1 MSTGR
6 KLWKIIVA
14 ALLLVPLF
22 VGALGANAAEAGT
35 ADVTLHKRVFLDAL
49 PNPLIPNN
57 GLEDNDFGGT
67 PLADAGFTVYDV
79 SEFYDTEIRK
89 PGATQESVKE
99 SIVSTH
105 ETTPFGVVSGTV
117 EQFTADYTGA
127 TKFENLPL
135 TMTIGTGDTAKQID
149 AAYLFVETTSPSNPV
164 ISQIAAPMVVV
175 MPVVIPNTTTINK
188 DIHLYPKNLTET
200 DNQKEFVN
208 ESDYTLTVNGETFNS
223 VQIGDPLNYKI
234 NVNMPDISKLD
245 SFKVIDEPGVG
256 MDLADPNN
264 LSLPGLT
271 LGTDYTVDYDGTDSG
286 RGFVIDFK
294 DTAAVRNLAGKVLT
308 ITYTM
313 TLTEDAPIDTAI
325 NNNASI
331 QVDVETTTEFTPPNP
346 VFTHGKQFKKVNG
359 QTGEELTG
367 AKFKVYREIE
377 VDEEDELVKQWAQFD
392 LVGNAYVFSDW
403 VADEEEATEIESGT
417 GGIARIQGLRVGDYT
432 LVETQAPDG
441 YVLVDSEIQF
451 TIVKGGYAN
460 PQDIKTV
467 NNFRK
472 GLLPSTGG
480 SGIYAFLIIGAMMMG
495 GAYIWFKRS
504 KEQAEV

>member
-35 ADVTLHKRVFLDAL
+35 ADVTLHKRVFQDTM
-49 PNPLIPNN
+49 PTYKNN
-57 GLEDNDFGGT
+57 TGEIMPDFGGT
-67 PLADAGFTVYDV
+67 PLAGAGFTVYDV
-79 SEFYDTEIRK
+79 SDYYDTEIRK
-89 PGATQESVKE
+89 SGATPASVQDLIE
-99 SIVSTH
+99 IAHGDGT
-105 ETTPFGVVSGTV
+105 TTPFEVAAA
-117 EQFTADYTGA
+117 EQLTADGTGETTFA
-127 TKFENLPL
+127 NLPL
-135 TMTIGTGDTAKQID
+135 TKSVSGKTID
-149 AAYLFVETTSPSNPV
+149 AAYLIIETSTPANPEITQKAV
-164 ISQIAAPMVVV
+164 PMVIA
-175 MPVVIPNTTTINK
+175 MPILVPGTKNVNTHV
-188 DIHLYPKNLTET
+188 HLYPKNVTLT
-200 DNQKEFVN
+200 DKQKEFVN
-208 ESDYTLTVNGETFNS
+208 EELYKVTIGEGEDAVIFNS

-256 MDLADPNN
+256 MDLADPNS

-271 LGTDYTVDYDGTDSG
+271 LGTDYTVDYDGTASG

-294 DTAAVRNLAGKVLT
+294 DTAAVRALAGKVLT

-313 TLTEDAPIDTAI
+313 TLTADAPIDTAI
-325 NNNASI
+325 NNQASI
-331 QVDVETTTEFTPPNP
+331 QVDGETTTEFTPPNP

-359 QTGEELTG
+359 QTGEELAG
-367 AKFKVYREIE
+367 AKFKVKKADGKFAKFDANGKFDGWD
-377 VDEEDELVKQWAQFD
+377 VD
-392 LVGNAYVFSDW
+392 G
-403 VADEEEATEIESGT
+403 TEISSDADGMVRISGM
-417 GGIARIQGLRVGDYT
+417 RVGDYT
-432 LVETQAPDG
+432 LVETEAPDG
-441 YVLVDSEIQF
+441 YVLVDAEILF
-451 TIVKGGYAN
+451 SIVKDGYAN
-460 PQDIKTV
+460 PQDIETV